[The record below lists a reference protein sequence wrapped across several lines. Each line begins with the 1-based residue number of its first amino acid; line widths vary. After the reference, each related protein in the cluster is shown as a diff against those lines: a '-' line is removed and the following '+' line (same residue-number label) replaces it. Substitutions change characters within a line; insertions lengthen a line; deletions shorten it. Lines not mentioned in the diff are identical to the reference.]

1 MNILVNYIGTRGAG
15 PVFSLE
21 MVKGLLECGC
31 NITVIISEHMEN
43 YAEWKKLPIKQYVIK
58 SYRNKWEY
66 LFNSVFF
73 NVRIGKYIKKE
84 FHDVEYDFLYV
95 PMIQMWSYKINRLF
109 PHILQVVTV
118 HDPVPHSSRLISPRD
133 IMYNSVCRKT
143 IRMADRVVI
152 LSEIFRE
159 TIKKKYHHIDR
170 NIVTIPHGRFSYY
183 KNFFTKADNVN
194 IQDDKIHFL
203 FFGRI
208 ESYKGLNI
216 LYDAYAALEEKYS
229 NQCDLRVV
237 GSGDF
242 SEYID
247 KYSKLK
253 TVEIVNRWIRDE
265 EVISFFEK
273 ENTVLVIPYISAS
286 QSGVIP
292 IAMEMK
298 CPVIA
303 TNVGGIS
310 EQIRTGETGL
320 LCDPDAHALLKTLE
334 YAINY
339 WQKCMDMAEQACN
352 ELGNLNWDKLAGKL
366 LDYIKNEKNRNNN

>member
-21 MVKGLLECGC
+21 MVKGLLKNGC
-31 NITVIISEHMEN
+31 NITAIISEHMEN

-66 LFNSVFF
+66 LFNSFF
-73 NVRIGKYIKKE
+73 FSFRVGKYIKRE
-84 FHDVEYDFLYV
+84 FRDAEYDFLYV

-109 PHILQVVTV
+109 PNVLHVVTV
-118 HDPVPHSSRLISPRD
+118 HDPEPHSSRLFSPRD

-143 IRMADRVVI
+143 IKSADRIII

-159 TIKKKYHHIDR
+159 TIKKNYHYIDKD
-170 NIVTIPHGRFSYY
+170 IVTIPHGRFSYY
-183 KNFFTKADNVN
+183 KNFLKKNED
-194 IQDDKIHFL
+194 IRDDKIHFL

-208 ESYKGLNI
+208 ESYKGLNL
-216 LYDAYAALEEKYS
+216 LYDAYALLEKKYAG
-229 NQCDLRVV
+229 QCDLRVV

-247 KYSKLK
+247 KYTKLN
-253 TVEIVNRWIRDE
+253 TVEIVNRWIKDE
-265 EVISFFEK
+265 EVVGYFEK
-273 ENTVLVIPYISAS
+273 KNTVLVIPYITAS

-292 IAMEMK
+292 IAMEMS

-310 EQIRTGETGL
+310 EQIRDKETGL
-320 LCDPDAHALLKTLE
+320 LCQPDANSLFTTLE
-334 YAINY
+334 YSINH
-339 WQKCMDMAEQACN
+339 WKECGEMAEKACN
-352 ELGNLNWDKLAGKL
+352 ELENLNWDKLAGKL
-366 LDYIKNEKNRNNN
+366 LDYIRDEKNKDNN